1 MDNSQVNG
9 INFINDDSGLLNI
22 GIPNSKSI
30 ATYQDTHDHSIG
42 SFKTEKHTQKQME
55 LLIQYQDIIDMKQNQ
70 LTTVHEV

>member
-9 INFINDDSGLLNI
+9 INFIHDDSGLLNI

-30 ATYQDTHDHSIG
+30 ATFNNQDTHDHSVG

-55 LLIQYQDIIDMKQNQ
+55 LLIQYQDIIDMKQN
-70 LTTVHEV
+70 